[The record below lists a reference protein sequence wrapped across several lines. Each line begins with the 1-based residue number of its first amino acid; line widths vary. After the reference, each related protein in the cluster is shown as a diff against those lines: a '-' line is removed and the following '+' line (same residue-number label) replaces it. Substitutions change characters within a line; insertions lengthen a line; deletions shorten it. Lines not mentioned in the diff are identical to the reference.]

1 MRLHYIEDSSMNNR
15 KNRKITVRLSLLY
28 LILVIIWIAI
38 VTSIKYDILFL
49 SDSTLTYNFLSMY
62 LTLLVFFLTLDV
74 AFLVATSNIKIH
86 N

>member
-62 LTLLVFFLTLDV
+62 LTLLVFFLPLVV